1 MSVEGLIDNV
11 YTYLGTLKS
20 DREKAEHV
28 LSYERDLIEV
38 SGKAEELGR
47 LAQALDS
54 SSIPKV
60 VDMGAQVEELVKSA
74 VESDAVVRKLEDTV
88 TELVARSAAISN
100 GKQKAQPRLDLEE
113 RERERDSQTI

>member
-1 MSVEGLIDNV
+1 M
-11 YTYLGTLKS
+11 KS

-38 SGKAEELGR
+38 SEKAEELNR

-60 VDMGAQVEELVKSA
+60 VDMAPQVEGLVKNA
-74 VESDAVVRKLEDTV
+74 VESEAIVRKLEDTV
-88 TELVARSAAISN
+88 TELVARFA
-100 GKQKAQPRLDLEE
+100 
-113 RERERDSQTI
+113 TIGYRK